1 MTKTQ
6 ANDLESP
13 VTPPQKM
20 PAAAV
25 ALVLIPLLACGCMQQ
40 HKVVGNSGPL
50 FVTLSDPGFIQ
61 QWQFQIQ
68 RSGDESVRGLYL
80 LGDTL
85 HVMTD
90 QNIDHA
96 LTASGGDLLYFN
108 RIADPDTGI
117 RGGPVN
123 LDDYVVFATSHTLE
137 VYDKHGRFQR
147 SIFQEEGVTGPP
159 TGAGNF
165 IYLGIGELNGRLRC
179 VDVTRD
185 VNPTVW
191 QVLTGG
197 RVDGAPA
204 VYEKEI
210 YCGSE
215 DGSVVGVDED
225 GNTLWPLLDDYKF
238 KTGGQIVA
246 DMKADRSGVYA
257 VSGDQS
263 LYCIDRGSGHVR
275 WRYFAGTPLET
286 SPTVTSTSVYLY
298 IPGRGLAAIPKSQPI
313 TLDSQQT
320 KYLGEEPIH
329 NEKWIAPDAVAYVAE
344 DDQYVYVQSTSN
356 SLLALDKQTGQV
368 VFSSRRHDLAF
379 FATNLKDSTIYAATT
394 TGEILAIKAD
404 TTPGTI
410 GELVSAQDGAR

>member
-1 MTKTQ
+1 VIHPIKST
-6 ANDLESP
+6 AGL
-13 VTPPQKM
+13 
-20 PAAAV
+20 V
-25 ALVLIPLLACGCMQQ
+25 ALVLVCLSVAACAP
-40 HKVVGNSGPL
+40 KKTSSGGKGPV

-61 QWQFQIQ
+61 QWDFQIQ
-68 RSGDESVRGLYL
+68 VSGGESVSGLYL

-96 LTASGGDLLYFN
+96 LTASGGELLYFN
-108 RIADPDTGI
+108 RIAQAGEGI
-117 RGGPVN
+117 RGGPVA
-123 LDDYVVFATSHTLE
+123 LDGRVVFATSHTLE
-137 VYDKHGRFQR
+137 VYTDHGRFEK
-147 SIFQEEGVTGPP
+147 SIFCEEGVTGPP
-159 TGAGNF
+159 SGQGNM
-165 IYLGIGELNGRLRC
+165 IYVGIGELNGRLRA

-197 RVDGAPA
+197 RVDGTPA

-225 GNTLWPLLDDYKF
+225 GSTLWPLLDNYKF

-246 DMKADRSGVYA
+246 DVNADKTGVYA

-263 LYCIDRGSGHVR
+263 LYCIDRGTGHIK
-275 WRYFAGTPLET
+275 WRYFAGIPLET
-286 SPTVTSTSVYLY
+286 APTVTNTTLYLY
-298 IPGRGLAAIPKSQPI
+298 VPGRGLAAIDKSQPI
-313 TLDSQQT
+313 TLDSQQN

-329 NEKWIAPDAVAYVAE
+329 SEKWIAPNAMQFVAQ
-344 DDQYVYVQSTSN
+344 DDQYVYAASNSN

-368 VFSSRRHDLAF
+368 VFSSRRHDLTAF
-379 FATNLKDSTIYAATT
+379 AVNLKDSMIYAATAG
-394 TGEILAIKAD
+394 GEILAIKAD

-410 GELVSAQDGAR
+410 GELVWATPTSR